1 MRTEEGEVSPRPQ
14 PTRRRTA
21 ATVFLITVAMLLA
34 YLCYQIIWPFLGA
47 IAWAMILA
55 ILFEPAHRRLHHL
68 LKHDGV
74 SAFLSTTITLLVA
87 VVPIVLLGLAI
98 AREAAQAYR
107 QITASLND
115 GNGLVTV
122 LAQIPFAGS
131 LWQRLQTFSSQ
142 WGIDLNAVL
151 SDMLRRV
158 GEFTFGVA
166 KGTITN
172 VTAFL
177 LNVVLIAFTLFYFF
191 RDGKAILARLQYL
204 LPIRP
209 QTAVQVF
216 TLIAEV
222 IRAAAGG
229 IFLLALI
236 KGVLAGLAFWVVG
249 IHSPV
254 LWGTASAFASLIPV
268 VGVALVWAP
277 AAVAL
282 WLQGSLLKAI
292 LLAIWGLTALS
303 LIDNILYP
311 ILVGSQV
318 RLHTLLVFFSALGG
332 LTVFGFLGFALGPV
346 IASLTVML
354 IERASQHYWGR
365 TPMEAEA
372 SEAAE

>member
-1 MRTEEGEVSPRPQ
+1 MRTEEGEVSSHLQ
-14 PTRRRTA
+14 PTRRRAA

-47 IAWAMILA
+47 IAWAIILA
-55 ILFEPAHRRLHHL
+55 IIFKPVHQRVGYL
-68 LKHDGV
+68 LKRDGV
-74 SAFLSTTITLLVA
+74 SAFVSTTITLLVA

-107 QITASLND
+107 QITVSLD
-115 GNGLVTV
+115 DDNGLAAV
-122 LAQIPFAGS
+122 LAQTPFVGS
-131 LWQRLQTFSSQ
+131 LWQWLQTFSSQ
-142 WGIDLNAVL
+142 WGIDLNTVL
-151 SDMLRRV
+151 SDLLRRL
-158 GEFTFGVA
+158 GELTFGIA

-191 RDGKAILARLQYL
+191 RDGKAILARVQHL
-204 LPIRP
+204 LPIKP
-209 QTAVQVF
+209 ETAAQVF

-236 KGVLAGLAFWVVG
+236 KGVLAGLAFWILG
-249 IHSPV
+249 IHSPL

-268 VGVALVWAP
+268 IGAALVWAP
-277 AAVAL
+277 AAIAL

-303 LIDNILYP
+303 LVDNILYP

-346 IASLTVML
+346 IASLTLML

-365 TPMEAEA
+365 TPMGAQA